1 MTSVH
6 HASSPAANS
15 VKGIDKSKTSGLPG
29 GAAGDTS
36 SEFAD
41 LFGAMIEGMPGQ
53 DLAAPAVDAGQ
64 IGDAKTENAE
74 AIALKMQALLDTPPA
89 PPVAGLA
96 AEVLGPSV
104 HIITPS
110 EPAISDD
117 SLMAFARSQGLDE
130 DALAMIFGR
139 RAAPDLQV
147 ATGLQ
152 VPAGPQLLVGAP
164 GAIDPLATAAG
175 SQTANDLL
183 AAAVFSGKA
192 ASPSLSAAPLV
203 APSTDPAKDAAL
215 LAAQAA
221 ASSETLDLGPDA
233 RLSWRIGEANAL
245 PSAQQAP
252 GSNLHSALFGLNGI
266 RALPTAAEAATQ
278 AATQAATEVAAHP
291 EASNQ
296 SLAASLI
303 LGAAEASQFARRQ
316 QIKQFS
322 QRAERVGEML
332 TATNALASNSAAS
345 NVAGAGPAVA
355 PAEPV
360 SELLMIDTGISD
372 SELQQLM
379 QQRHTEGR
387 QQQANP
393 TTNPTAADQLARSD
407 LDMRAEQ
414 YDKLSQRLAEAL
426 GQRLAAQ
433 IARGDWKVEMALR
446 PKDLG
451 NIDIELHMRRGEL
464 QASFSASQLGTRDL
478 IAEGLPKLREVLAQL
493 GMEVASVDVNVR
505 QESQHG
511 GNPTPDKQSAGVAG
525 VGSRRPV
532 DATSATSALP
542 PARSTASAS
551 DGLDVLV

>member
-74 AIALKMQALLDTPPA
+74 ASALKMQALLDTPPA

-139 RAAPDLQV
+139 HAAPDLQV

-175 SQTANDLL
+175 GQTANDLL

-192 ASPSLSAAPLV
+192 GSPSLSAAPLA
-203 APSTDPAKDAAL
+203 APSADPAKDAAL

-245 PSAQQAP
+245 PSTQQVP
-252 GSNLHSALFGLNGI
+252 GSSLHSALFGLNGI
-266 RALPTAAEAATQ
+266 RALPTAAEAATV
-278 AATQAATEVAAHP
+278 AATEVAAHP

-393 TTNPTAADQLARSD
+393 TTNPAAADQLARSD

>member
-147 ATGLQ
+147 
-152 VPAGPQLLVGAP
+152 PAGAP

-192 ASPSLSAAPLV
+192 GSPSLSAT
-203 APSTDPAKDAAL
+203 PSTDPAKDAAL
-215 LAAQAA
+215 LAAQTA

-245 PSAQQAP
+245 PSTQQAP
-252 GSNLHSALFGLNGI
+252 GSSLQSALFGLNGI

-332 TATNALASNSAAS
+332 TAPNALASNSAAS
-345 NVAGAGPAVA
+345 NVAGVGPAAA
-355 PAEPV
+355 PAEPL

-393 TTNPTAADQLARSD
+393 TTNPAAAEQLARSD

-511 GNPTPDKQSAGVAG
+511 GNPTPGKQSPGVAG

-542 PARSTASAS
+542 PARSTASSS

>member
-6 HASSPAANS
+6 HASSPTANS

-41 LFGAMIEGMPGQ
+41 FFGAMIEGMPGQ

-147 ATGLQ
+147 QA
-152 VPAGPQLLVGAP
+152 GAP

-175 SQTANDLL
+175 GQTANDLL

-192 ASPSLSAAPLV
+192 GSPSLSAT
-203 APSTDPAKDAAL
+203 PSTDPAKDAAL
-215 LAAQAA
+215 LAAQTA

-245 PSAQQAP
+245 PSTQQAP
-252 GSNLHSALFGLNGI
+252 GSSLQSALFGLNGI

-332 TATNALASNSAAS
+332 TAPNALASNSAAS
-345 NVAGAGPAVA
+345 NVAGVGPAA
-355 PAEPV
+355 AQAEPV
-360 SELLMIDTGISD
+360 SELLMMDAGISD

-393 TTNPTAADQLARSD
+393 TTNPAAAEQLARSD

-511 GNPTPDKQSAGVAG
+511 GNPTPGKQSPGVAG

-542 PARSTASAS
+542 PARSTASSS

>member
-6 HASSPAANS
+6 HASSSAANS

-147 ATGLQ
+147 QA
-152 VPAGPQLLVGAP
+152 GAP

-175 SQTANDLL
+175 GQTANDLL

-192 ASPSLSAAPLV
+192 GSPSLSAAPL
-203 APSTDPAKDAAL
+203 AAASADPAKDAAL

-245 PSAQQAP
+245 PSTQQAP
-252 GSNLHSALFGLNGI
+252 GSSLQSALFGLNGI

-332 TATNALASNSAAS
+332 TAPNALASNSAAS
-345 NVAGAGPAVA
+345 NVAGVGPAVA

-393 TTNPTAADQLARSD
+393 TTNPAAAEQLARSD

-511 GNPTPDKQSAGVAG
+511 GNPTPGKQSPGVAG

-542 PARSTASAS
+542 PARSTASSS

>member
-139 RAAPDLQV
+139 RGAPDLQV
-147 ATGLQ
+147 
-152 VPAGPQLLVGAP
+152 PAGAP
-164 GAIDPLATAAG
+164 GAIDPLAAAAG

-192 ASPSLSAAPLV
+192 GSPSLSATPLP
-203 APSTDPAKDAAL
+203 AASADPAKDAAL

-245 PSAQQAP
+245 PSTQQAP
-252 GSNLHSALFGLNGI
+252 GSSLQSALFGLNGI
-266 RALPTAAEAATQ
+266 RALPTAAE

-332 TATNALASNSAAS
+332 TAPNALASNSAAS
-345 NVAGAGPAVA
+345 NVAGVGPAVA
-355 PAEPV
+355 QAEPV

-393 TTNPTAADQLARSD
+393 TTNPAAAEQLARSD

-511 GNPTPDKQSAGVAG
+511 GNPTPGKQSPGVAG

-532 DATSATSALP
+532 DASSATSALP
-542 PARSTASAS
+542 PARSTASSS